1 MLRFYLFFTMFKN
14 SQASE
19 ASMQNSCI
27 HVCLIFFFGCA
38 RTFQGWKLIQLRDV
52 SCSYKRTDKRNVP
65 ACRYVFLLLD
75 PRPWRFCNLYTCIG
89 TCTSTYI
96 LWDGHALFL
105 HVLANQSSQGPQM
118 VVVQKQKSTNGM
130 LFQKKN
136 RNRKKSTN
144 GIMGSLAMLVVRS
157 FLWNPRLILLRINYH
172 LVAGEYTIKTLSYTT
187 HENFATTWLTN
198 EHTPWSVISTIS
210 KPCIMVV
217 ASAYWCFWRR
227 LVKLSTVC
235 ARLVKLMLL
244 KARTHS
250 RQHIHPRTTKLAMA
264 SSKSTA
270 SAVLMVFLAMALSLS
285 WWCSQPAP
293 RLGHQHQ
300 LRSGAVARSVPS
312 RLQKLPRLD
321 RFHTRCRPGYH

>member
-1 MLRFYLFFTMFKN
+1 
-14 SQASE
+14 
-19 ASMQNSCI
+19 
-27 HVCLIFFFGCA
+27 
-38 RTFQGWKLIQLRDV
+38 
-52 SCSYKRTDKRNVP
+52 
-65 ACRYVFLLLD
+65 
-75 PRPWRFCNLYTCIG
+75 
-89 TCTSTYI
+89 
-96 LWDGHALFL
+96 
-105 HVLANQSSQGPQM
+105 
-118 VVVQKQKSTNGM
+118 
-130 LFQKKN
+130 
-136 RNRKKSTN
+136 
-144 GIMGSLAMLVVRS
+144 
-157 FLWNPRLILLRINYH
+157 
-172 LVAGEYTIKTLSYTT
+172 
-187 HENFATTWLTN
+187 
-198 EHTPWSVISTIS
+198 
-210 KPCIMVV
+210 
-217 ASAYWCFWRR
+217 
-227 LVKLSTVC
+227 LSTVC